1 MGVGQFGKWELIIN
15 YPWVR
20 ILNKGPFNNYVDK
33 MRGRVGQKMSAFV
46 HAQGIE
52 TVHDEGGGSKNGK
65 MLTT

>member
-33 MRGRVGQKMSAFV
+33 MRGRVGQKLSGFV
-46 HAQGIE
+46 HA
-52 TVHDEGGGSKNGK
+52 
-65 MLTT
+65 